1 MWLNI
6 INKDNELNIILKCFT
21 LVVKISDDFF

>member
-1 MWLNI
+1 MGLNN

-21 LVVKISDDFF
+21 LVVRIRDDFF